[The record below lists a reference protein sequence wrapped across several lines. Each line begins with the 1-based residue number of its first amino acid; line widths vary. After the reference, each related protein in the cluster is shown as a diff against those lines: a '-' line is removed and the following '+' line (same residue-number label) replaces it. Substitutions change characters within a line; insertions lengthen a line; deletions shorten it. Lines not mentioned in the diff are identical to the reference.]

1 LVSFDLKAGNP
12 IQLYSPFVF
21 LLIQL
26 TSCAA
31 CFFFFFFA
39 DFRPSWNWNT
49 KQVFAYVYFEYTTKK
64 NVVNQ
69 VVVWDRIIK
78 NVEDANIDEQAI
90 RAEYLLADQGYHLK
104 NADVK
109 LHVGW
114 DITPITGFLHGGR
127 STGAHVTL
135 PDEYLPQ

>member
-1 LVSFDLKAGNP
+1 MCV
-12 IQLYSPFVF
+12 FVADF
-21 LLIQL
+21 SVLFVYVCVAHAVRL
-26 TSCAA
+26 TSC
-31 CFFFFFFA
+31 A

-78 NVEDANIDEQAI
+78 TVEDAVIDEQAI

-104 NADVK
+104 NADVT

-114 DITPITGFLHGGR
+114 DITPITGLLHGGH
-127 STGAHVTL
+127 TAGVHVTL
-135 PDEYLPQ
+135 PDEYMPA